1 MYNVYMYKYRYFT
14 WVRTWE
20 PSGPRRR
27 ASTCAMDRPKT
38 AMASTDT
45 SSSPARAMPDLYTH
59 KDTHTH
65 RHTHKHTNT
74 HVAFICLYLHMSE
87 AIESSDC
94 WTLFSFFASQT
105 LHREIRLRLVNA
117 SQYVLL
123 AFASLPGDDL
133 VTTKFTAQ
141 LRRGKLQSE
150 AFASST
156 RNSPSYM
163 CVNQLV
169 LCVCVC
175 VCVYVCA

>member
-74 HVAFICLYLHMSE
+74 HVAFICLYLHMSG
-87 AIESSDC
+87 
-94 WTLFSFFASQT
+94 
-105 LHREIRLRLVNA
+105 HREIRLRLVNA